1 MSASCQW
8 RYRARPVCLTMHT
21 PSAITISV
29 DGDGMI
35 PADANDNGWQ
45 DRSAAESGRKPPR
58 PSSKTSTGSWPS
70 TPTPPQPWIWSRRF
84 PERASSTRPRWFVPR
99 RSVSSDASGPVASAK
114 SRARRHQ
121 VSGVCTSRASSAG
134 RPSPQQLARLSRCM
148 SRWTRGAPFDV
159 GE

>member
-1 MSASCQW
+1 
-8 RYRARPVCLTMHT
+8 MHT

-29 DGDGMI
+29 DGDGMM
-35 PADANDNGWQ
+35 PADANDNGSQ

-70 TPTPPQPWIWSRRF
+70 TPTPPPQPWIWSRRF

-121 VSGVCTSRASSAG
+121 VSGVCTSRDVVGGPSFAPAAGPAVALYVEVDAG
-134 RPSPQQLARLSRCM
+134 R
-148 SRWTRGAPFDV
+148 PFDV